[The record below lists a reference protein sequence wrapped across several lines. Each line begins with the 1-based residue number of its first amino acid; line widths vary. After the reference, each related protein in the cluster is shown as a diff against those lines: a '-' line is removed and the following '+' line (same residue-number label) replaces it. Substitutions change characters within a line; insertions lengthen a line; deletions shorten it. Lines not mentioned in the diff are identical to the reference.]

1 MRTVV
6 LDALMVDVQTAVE
19 GMEGARVVH
28 GPEGKVWVQSV
39 DFDRMQPRDL
49 RHFVDQM
56 VGHGISIEVLE
67 NQAPLP
73 PECDDAG

>member
-6 LDALMVDVQTAVE
+6 LEARMEDVQTAVE
-19 GMEGARVVH
+19 SLEGARVVH
-28 GPEGKVWVQSV
+28 GPEGKVWVQSP
-39 DFDRMQPRDL
+39 DFDRMQPCDL

-67 NQAPLP
+67 NQDPLP
-73 PECDDAG
+73 PECDAF